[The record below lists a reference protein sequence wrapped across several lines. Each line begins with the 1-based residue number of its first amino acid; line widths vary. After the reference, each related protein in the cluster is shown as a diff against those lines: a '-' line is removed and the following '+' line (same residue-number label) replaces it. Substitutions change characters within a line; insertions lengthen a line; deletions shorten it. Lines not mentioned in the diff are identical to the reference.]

1 MDDPLRKIAEEIVD
15 GKGDDLYPELRE
27 QMIADLM
34 RGMEQHINTEIV
46 SRMTDEQADD
56 FVQFMAK
63 TPSDQETVDYLK
75 GFGID
80 LNDAVAV
87 ALRRFKDAYVGA

>member
-1 MDDPLRKIAEEIVD
+1 
-15 GKGDDLYPELRE
+15 
-27 QMIADLM
+27 
-34 RGMEQHINTEIV
+34 
-46 SRMTDEQADD
+46 MTDEQADD

-63 TPSDQETVDYLK
+63 TPSDQETVEYLK
-75 GFGID
+75 AFGID